1 VCSKGVVI
9 LLLKNIS
16 SSFGKSFNDNQVSNT
31 MHLII
36 QYFFINF
43 DKNISMEAFFVLL
56 LFIILVLVIVLF
68 FKKPGANTNTV
79 ALLEL
84 KEQEHQKSLN
94 WLKEEKQKLDDE
106 LNDLR
111 STFMTERSKSIKA
124 EENLIAQQQK
134 HLEQEKYIDEL
145 QQRFKLEFENIANKV
160 LDEKTDKFTL
170 QNRASLDIIL
180 NPLKENIKAFEE
192 KVDKVYKAESDERN
206 VLKGVI
212 SQLMDQSKQIQEDA
226 NNLTKA
232 LKGDNKKQ
240 GNWGEVILERVLER
254 SGLTKDRE
262 YRIQTN
268 LNSLEG
274 SRMQPDVIID
284 LPDDKHIVIDSK
296 VSLMAYER
304 LVTADTDEERE
315 LYSKQHLVSIK
326 SHIQGLSGKNYQE
339 LYQINSPDFVLLFI
353 PIESSFGIAVQ
364 KDADLFN
371 YAWDKRV
378 VIVSPSTLLATLRTI
393 ASIWKQERQNRNV
406 LEIARL
412 SGSMYDKFVGFLAD
426 MEGIGRNIKLS
437 QDAYDKA
444 LNKLSTGTGNL
455 SNTSEKIKKLG
466 AKATK
471 QIDTKFLDP
480 VLSSDDEL

>member
-1 VCSKGVVI
+1 
-9 LLLKNIS
+9 
-16 SSFGKSFNDNQVSNT
+16 
-31 MHLII
+31 
-36 QYFFINF
+36 
-43 DKNISMEAFFVLL
+43 MEAFLIPLL
-56 LFIILVLVIVLF
+56 IIILVLLIILF
-68 FKKPGANTNTV
+68 FKKPATQENSA

-84 KEQEHQKSLN
+84 KEQENLKAIN
-94 WLKEEKQKLDDE
+94 WLKEEKQKLEDE

-111 STFMTERSKSIKA
+111 SVFMIERSKVIKA
-124 EENLIAQQQK
+124 EENLLAQQDKQR
-134 HLEQEKYIDEL
+134 EQEKYIAEL
-145 QQRFKLEFENIANKV
+145 QSHFKLEFENIANKV
-160 LDEKTDKFTL
+160 LEEKTEKFTL
-170 QNRASLDIIL
+170 QNKANLDVIL
-180 NPLKENIKAFEE
+180 NPLKENIKAFED

-206 VLKGVI
+206 ILKGVI

-254 SGLTKDRE
+254 SGLMKDRE
-262 YRIQTN
+262 YRIQT
-268 LNSLEG
+268 SLSSSEG

-284 LPDDKHIVIDSK
+284 LPDDKHIIIDSK
-296 VSLMAYER
+296 VSLLAYER
-304 LVTADTDEERE
+304 LITADTDEDKETE
-315 LYSKQHLVSIK
+315 LKQHLISIK
-326 SHIQGLSGKNYQE
+326 AHIQGLSAKNYHE

-364 KDADLFN
+364 KDAELFN
-371 YAWDKRV
+371 YAWDRKV

-426 MEGIGRNIKLS
+426 MESIGRNIKLS

-444 LNKLSTGTGNL
+444 LNKLSTGSGNL

-480 VLSSDDEL
+480 ILSSDEEL